1 MKSIILEGIAT
12 SGKTSVKNLLSKTL
26 TEQNINFSIFEESQT
41 LMPVLN
47 NSDKNTSLDF
57 LKTVINQALSLQKD
71 LIIFDRLFFSHIFRT
86 KSTMSDYRDIEKL
99 FDHQCFLAFLKIDET
114 EIPQRIAKARIHRGQ
129 EWDNYVGKKGDI
141 KQVNEYYIGQQKQLL
156 DLVNQTTLTSKIYDT
171 TTLDFEKIA
180 QDILTINKL

>member
-12 SGKTSVKNLLSKTL
+12 SGKTSVKNLLCKIL

-57 LKTVINQALSLQKD
+57 LKTVISQALTLQKD

-86 KSTMSDYRDIEKL
+86 KSSMADYRDIEKL
-99 FDHQCFLAFLKIDET
+99 FDHQCFLAFLK
-114 EIPQRIAKARIHRGQ
+114 
-129 EWDNYVGKKGDI
+129 
-141 KQVNEYYIGQQKQLL
+141 
-156 DLVNQTTLTSKIYDT
+156 
-171 TTLDFEKIA
+171 
-180 QDILTINKL
+180 